1 MMFADPSPLT
11 DETAEVLHAPGSALL
26 LPPRGA
32 GEAQFNEA
40 MRICPHA
47 FLRSAI
53 FSLAGKG
60 KRKHFDDELL
70 ASTGD
75 FTIRFTG
82 LQLDQAD
89 LDVWLA
95 LVHLLQHQPVGSP
108 VSTTHLDLLKML
120 GKSDSGQNRQALQ
133 RQLSRLRATAVSVR
147 IGSGSSYLG
156 GLIDAV
162 EGGKTLVVRL
172 DPRVIELFTGKRF
185 ARMRAAVRRELPP
198 LSRWLYGYFS
208 SHIEPAPVTVEELRR
223 LCGSSAADLDDF
235 RSALR
240 NALKH
245 LKRACDACEDN
256 FNWRIDRTG
265 LVHAD
270 WFGSQKHIR
279 WSKKA
284 RARSRA

>member
-1 MMFADPSPLT
+1 MSSDPSLLP
-11 DETAEVLHAPGSALL
+11 DETAEALPAPGPALL

-47 FLRSAI
+47 FLRSAV

-89 LDVWLA
+89 LDIWLA
-95 LVHLLQHQPVGSP
+95 LVHLLQHQPIGST
-108 VSTTHLDLLKML
+108 VSTSHLDLLKML

-147 IGSGSSYLG
+147 IASGSCYLG
-156 GLIDAV
+156 GLLDAAEV
-162 EGGKTLVVRL
+162 GKTLVVRL

-185 ARMRAAVRRELPP
+185 ARMQAAVRRELPP
-198 LSRWLYGYFS
+198 LSKWLYGYFS
-208 SHIEPAPVTVEELRR
+208 THIEPAPVTVEELRR

-235 RSALR
+235 RSSLR
-240 NALKH
+240 NALKQ
-245 LKRACDACEDN
+245 LKRACDARDET
-256 FNWRIDRTG
+256 FNWRIDRAG

-270 WFGSQKHIR
+270 WLGSRKQIR
-279 WSKKA
+279 WSKRVSAKSPA
-284 RARSRA
+284 